1 MKDEIYNKS
10 MVSKKLSNISAI
22 LSHIWNVSNYIIIVI
37 IIIIIIITEYLFSI
51 IVITIIIELELYTTF
66 EDDRCV

>member
-37 IIIIIIITEYLFSI
+37 IIIIIITEYLFSI